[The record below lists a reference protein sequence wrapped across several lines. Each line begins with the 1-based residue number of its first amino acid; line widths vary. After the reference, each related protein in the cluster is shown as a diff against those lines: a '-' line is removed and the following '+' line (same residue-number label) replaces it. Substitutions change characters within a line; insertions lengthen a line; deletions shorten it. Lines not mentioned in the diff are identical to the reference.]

1 MAEAKYKE
9 WLLPENLL
17 RIQGWAMD
25 GLIDSQI
32 AENMGISYST
42 FKEWKN
48 KHSAILTVL
57 KISKDVADRQVE
69 NALFKAAT
77 KEGNVTAQ
85 IFWLKN
91 RKPKKW
97 REQRREQEQQEAP
110 TINIT
115 LKGTTDG
122 KAD

>member
-1 MAEAKYKE
+1 M
-9 WLLPENLL
+9 
-17 RIQGWAMD
+17 
-25 GLIDSQI
+25 
-32 AENMGISYST
+32 
-42 FKEWKN
+42 
-48 KHSAILTVL
+48 
-57 KISKDVADRQVE
+57 E